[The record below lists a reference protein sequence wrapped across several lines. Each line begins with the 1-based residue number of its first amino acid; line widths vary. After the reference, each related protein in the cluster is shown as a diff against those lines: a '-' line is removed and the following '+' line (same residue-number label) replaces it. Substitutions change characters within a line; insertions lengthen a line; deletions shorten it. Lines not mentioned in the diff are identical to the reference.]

1 MVPALTELMTVG
13 EMGKK
18 KKKKRVK
25 NNYRTINA
33 MKEKKI
39 LIGISRTKVTAYL

>member
-18 KKKKRVK
+18 KKKRVK
-25 NNYRTINA
+25 NNYRMINA

-39 LIGISRTKVTAYL
+39 LIGISRTKLTAYL

>member
-18 KKKKRVK
+18 KRVK
-25 NNYRTINA
+25 NNYRMINA
-33 MKEKKI
+33 MKEKKT
-39 LIGISRTKVTAYL
+39 LIGISRMKVTAHL

>member
-1 MVPALTELMTVG
+1 
-13 EMGKK
+13 MGRWAK

>member
-1 MVPALTELMTVG
+1 MVPALTELMMTGG
-13 EMGKK
+13 EKG

-25 NNYRTINA
+25 NNYKMINA

-39 LIGISRTKVTAYL
+39 LMGIRRMKVTA

>member
-1 MVPALTELMTVG
+1 MVPALTELMMTGG
-13 EMGKK
+13 EKGKK

-25 NNYRTINA
+25 NNYKMINA

-39 LIGISRTKVTAYL
+39 LIGIRRMKVTA